1 MIFLQD
7 WFYRKRKRKVNTKP
21 VPKAKSPGKNTAKPK
36 ELPITKVDSFTTS
49 GSNDLE
55 QKSVCSRSS
64 LKQDQEDQL
73 LQDRKLDFLTNL
85 VKVLINQKV
94 YEAPRV
100 LLMKSNTFKHMIDDK
115 DFNGVIEISDKEA
128 PVTIEILRHLFNEPI
143 KDPVIALF
151 GGIAHELEDLRNKC
165 ENTIISREIIN
176 AKNVCD
182 LYRLPGLSENFK
194 NYCKEFIVTNY
205 GSVIPTDSWVDL
217 NRENCKLVIELFRY
231 MSTKNK

>member
-21 VPKAKSPGKNTAKPK
+21 VPKAKSPGKIVAKLK
-36 ELPITKVDSFTTS
+36 DPITKVDIFTKS
-49 GSNDLE
+49 GSTDLE
-55 QKSVCSRSS
+55 QKPICSRSS
-64 LKQDQEDQL
+64 LMKPDHDQL
-73 LQDRKLDFLTNL
+73 LQDRKLDFLTNV
-85 VKVLINQKV
+85 VKVIINQKV

-100 LLMKSNTFKHMIDDK
+100 LLMKSNTFKHVIDDK
-115 DFNGVIEISDKEA
+115 DFDGVIEISDKEA
-128 PVTIEILRHLFNEPI
+128 SVTIEVLRHLFNEPI
-143 KDPVIALF
+143 KDPVIALY
-151 GGIAHELEDLRNKC
+151 GGIAHELDDLIIKC
-165 ENTIISREIIN
+165 ENMIISREIIN

-194 NYCKEFIVTNY
+194 NYCKEFIVANY
-205 GSVIPTDSWVDL
+205 ESVIPTDSWLDF